1 MKTYRTTTGPFTER
15 PYYTLQEVEQIC
27 ADELRKVGLSPQE
40 PEPIRIDRFIEKR
53 FKLVPK
59 YEDLPKGLLGCTEF
73 GPKGVQEIIIQRSL
87 AEENSKVS
95 ERRINTTLAHES
107 GHGLLHAHLFVFER
121 EARSLFGDALDA
133 KKPRILCRKDA
144 IEGMQERK
152 GVSRPVPWWEYQA
165 NLAIGGLL
173 LPRQLVVIAL
183 EPFLVA
189 KGRLGVKILDSDC
202 KENAARK
209 LVEVF
214 DVNPIVARIRI
225 DTIFPRGQE
234 NQLSL

>member
-15 PYYTLQEVEQIC
+15 PYYTLEEVEQIC
-27 ADELRKVGLSPQE
+27 TDELRKVGLFPHE

-53 FKLVPK
+53 FKVVPK
-59 YEDLPKGLLGCTEF
+59 YEDLPEGLLGCTGF
-73 GPKGVQEIIIQRSL
+73 GPKGVQEMVITRSL

-107 GHGLLHAHLFVFER
+107 GHGLLHAHLFVLER
-121 EARSLFGDALDA
+121 EARSLFGEGLDPN
-133 KKPRILCRKDA
+133 KLNILCRKDS
-144 IEGMQERK
+144 IEGMQQHK
-152 GVSRPVPWWEYQA
+152 GVNRRLPWWEYQA

-173 LPRQLVVIAL
+173 LPQQLVMTAL
-183 EPFLVA
+183 DPFLTP
-189 KGRLGVKILDSDC
+189 KGQLGIKTLNRKNRD
-202 KENAARK
+202 NAVRE

-225 DTIFPRGQE
+225 DAIFPPNQE